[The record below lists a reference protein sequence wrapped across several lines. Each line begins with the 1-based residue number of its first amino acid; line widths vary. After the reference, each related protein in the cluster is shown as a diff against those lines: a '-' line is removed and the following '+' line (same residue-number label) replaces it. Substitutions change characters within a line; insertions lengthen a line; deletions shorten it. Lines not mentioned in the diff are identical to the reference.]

1 MKDLF
6 YRCLMALARRLGSWI
21 FLLVAWHVATGY
33 FLLFPRRVAVS
44 VRFYRRLFPERPRRY
59 ALWCAWRQYH
69 RFVHVFL
76 DRFRLGEGDD
86 LPMTSEGWEQIVAAS
101 RSGRG
106 GIILMSH
113 VGSWEIAAQLLKHKG
128 EGDPRMKL
136 LLYLG
141 AKHKEQIEKRQ
152 KKSVEESGIRVIA
165 VPEDGGSAMDILEG
179 LNFLREGGLVS
190 LTGDRLWGRD
200 QRAVTVRFA
209 GSEAR
214 IPEIP
219 YILAMISG
227 APLLIFFGYR
237 TGRGQYHL
245 NTKPPLYVVPASRA
259 ERGRAIQ
266 AAAQAYADGLAETV
280 RAHPSEWFHF
290 EPFLLK
296 PDAIPAEPAVDAN
309 AATNSLGKDIR

>member
-1 MKDLF
+1 MKDFF
-6 YRCLMALARRLGSWI
+6 YRCLMALARRFGSWI

-33 FLLFPRRVAVS
+33 FLLYPRRVAVS

-69 RFVHVFL
+69 HFVHVFL

-86 LPMTSEGWEQIVAAS
+86 LSTTCEGWEHIVAAAQ
-101 RSGRG
+101 SGRG

-113 VGSWEIAAQLLKHKG
+113 VGSWEIAAQLLRHRG
-128 EGDPRMKL
+128 RSHPRMRL

-141 AKHKEQIEKRQ
+141 AKHREQIERRQ
-152 KKSVEESGIRVIA
+152 KRNVEESGIRVIS
-165 VPEDGGSAMDILEG
+165 VPENGGSAMDILEG

-209 GSEAR
+209 GGRAR

-245 NTKPPLYVVPASRA
+245 ISKPPLHVTTASRA
-259 ERGRAIQ
+259 ERGKAVQ
-266 AAAQAYADGLAETV
+266 TTAQTYADLLAETV
-280 RAHPSEWFHF
+280 RTHPCEWYHF
-290 EPFLLK
+290 EPFLM
-296 PDAIPAEPAVDAN
+296 DAEGEERGRRP
-309 AATNSLGKDIR
+309 